1 MWGCKV
7 YTFKKWQ
14 ERGGVFEGGR
24 ERWVDI
30 SNAYYGQSPNT
41 TQWSSNESLVMHNE
55 QIDQVSFRME
65 SLTARLPDFVVRTQ
79 PIPNG
84 DFLLKPRINTG
95 YHLVS
100 FVLILS

>member
-1 MWGCKV
+1 
-7 YTFKKWQ
+7 
-14 ERGGVFEGGR
+14 
-24 ERWVDI
+24 
-30 SNAYYGQSPNT
+30 
-41 TQWSSNESLVMHNE
+41 MHNE